1 MAFISFSCQQSYFYF
16 LIFWIIDVLIS
27 IYLILIDKIYYYS
40 LEKMIKNEIVI
51 NLKTISDLCAGFLVL
66 STYIRMKKV
75 NQKEEQKI
83 IEKIKNRLSRRYKY
97 FYIFLISFLEFICR
111 STDFFYLIIIGSIPI
126 RKEQLTWLIPV
137 DIIARIVLSR
147 RVLKLNLFRH
157 HYFSLVLVILGFL
170 SMSICE
176 FQTINEIDLNNWPY
190 FIFIIIRNI
199 LLPLEDVY
207 NKILLTDKFLLP
219 HYLMFWRGLFNC
231 VFLALLCLC
240 FFLTR
245 VIKYE
250 FNIPNEMNSA
260 IYLLHKIILI
270 IFYFC
275 KAFIYLKIIDV
286 FSPQHVAFCNT
297 ALYLYLFFL
306 WKKKSGDNFYLSFLD
321 YFSLILIIFATLIF
335 NEILIINACGLNQNT
350 KKGFIKKE
358 ILELQS
364 INSLDNHED
373 EEDSEENEDKE
384 ENIDSKRETLNR
396 NDIRQSNINE
406 NIDDFDNNTNNSINN
421 TEMGN
426 NDNNNTI
433 IITN

>member
-111 STDFFYLIIIGSIPI
+111 STDFFYLITLGNIPI

-147 RVLKLNLFRH
+147 RVLKLSLFRH

-176 FQTINEIDLNNWPY
+176 FQTINEIDLNNWPD

-231 VFLALLCLC
+231 IFLALLCLC

-270 IFYFC
+270 ILYFC
-275 KAFIYLKIIDV
+275 RAFIYLKIIDV

-297 ALYLYLFFL
+297 ALYLYLFLL

-406 NIDDFDNNTNNSINN
+406 NIDDFDGNTNNSINN

>member
-40 LEKMIKNEIVI
+40 LENMIKNEIII

-111 STDFFYLIIIGSIPI
+111 STDFFYLITLGNIPI

-147 RVLKLNLFRH
+147 RVLKLSLFRH

-270 IFYFC
+270 ILYFC
-275 KAFIYLKIIDV
+275 RAFIYLKIIDV

-297 ALYLYLFFL
+297 ALYLYLFLL

-396 NDIRQSNINE
+396 NDISQSNINE
-406 NIDDFDNNTNNSINN
+406 NIDDFDGNTNNSINN

>member
-111 STDFFYLIIIGSIPI
+111 STDFFYLITLGNIPI

-147 RVLKLNLFRH
+147 RVLKLSLFRH

-231 VFLALLCLC
+231 IFLALLCLC

-270 IFYFC
+270 ILYFC
-275 KAFIYLKIIDV
+275 RAFIYLKIIDV

-297 ALYLYLFFL
+297 ALYLYLFLL

-396 NDIRQSNINE
+396 NDIRQSNLNE
-406 NIDDFDNNTNNSINN
+406 NIDDFDGNTNNSINN

>member
-83 IEKIKNRLSRRYKY
+83 IEKNKNRLSRRYKY

-147 RVLKLNLFRH
+147 RILKLSLFRH

-219 HYLMFWRGLFNC
+219 HYLMFWRGIFNC
-231 VFLALLCLC
+231 IFLALLCLC

-270 IFYFC
+270 ILYFC
-275 KAFIYLKIIDV
+275 RAFIYLKIIDV

-297 ALYLYLFFL
+297 ALYLYLFLL

-406 NIDDFDNNTNNSINN
+406 NIDDFDGNTNNSINN

>member
-270 IFYFC
+270 ILYFC
-275 KAFIYLKIIDV
+275 RAFIYLKIIDV

-297 ALYLYLFFL
+297 ALYLYLFLL

-406 NIDDFDNNTNNSINN
+406 NIDDFDGNTNNSINN

>member
-40 LEKMIKNEIVI
+40 LEKMIKNEIII

-111 STDFFYLIIIGSIPI
+111 STDFFYLITLGNIPI

-147 RVLKLNLFRH
+147 RVLKLSLFRH

-231 VFLALLCLC
+231 IFLALLCLC

-245 VIKYE
+245 VIKLE

-270 IFYFC
+270 ILYFC
-275 KAFIYLKIIDV
+275 RAFIYLKIIDV

-297 ALYLYLFFL
+297 ALYLYLFLL

-406 NIDDFDNNTNNSINN
+406 NIDDFDSNTNNSINN